1 MSLCNTHFV
10 IMHACC
16 YVKWICHILCTHL
29 VAYGII
35 YIYIYTE
42 DIMVRD
48 ILFSLD
54 MDIKD

>member
-1 MSLCNTHFV
+1 MSLCITHFV

-35 YIYIYTE
+35 YIYTE